1 MTSYASKYLLP
12 FRPLLILSYL
22 TETHF
27 PPSLLINCLDSL
39 RAQMAFLL
47 GSSCILTE
55 LTGLTRLTQPGI
67 TVNTQPTTPP
77 PSHTDA
83 CSHRHIPKEVTFS
96 YSSLYPQQLLL
107 SLAQDNFYIRG
118 WNNMGCNQS
127 PLSVTSAVDHK
138 SGCVFPDGLPLCSP
152 SPSTSALN
160 INTFNMAENSPP
172 L

>member
-83 CSHRHIPKEVTFS
+83 CSHRHTGTGSRNSTPVLAPRESHHPKWHFHPIFS
-96 YSSLYPQQLLL
+96 ALLL
-107 SLAQDNFYIRG
+107 KTLKTQNPPDCPPREKQRLHG
-118 WNNMGCNQS
+118 TTTHWDTTQLWNR
-127 PLSVTSAVDHK
+127 H
-138 SGCVFPDGLPLCSP
+138 
-152 SPSTSALN
+152 
-160 INTFNMAENSPP
+160 MANRPR
-172 L
+172 